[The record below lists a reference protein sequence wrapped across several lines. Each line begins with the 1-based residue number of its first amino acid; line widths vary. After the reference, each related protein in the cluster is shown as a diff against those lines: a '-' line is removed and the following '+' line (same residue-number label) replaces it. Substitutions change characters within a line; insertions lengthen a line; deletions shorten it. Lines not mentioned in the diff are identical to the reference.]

1 MHRDT
6 IWAINK
12 ISDFSLHFDV
22 RFPFSM
28 LDQNFQFQFQAIQTD
43 YRVQNLFVVKTK
55 LAPYCKEIKHL
66 LNKISPDKVNNFI
79 VLLKK
84 L

>member
-1 MHRDT
+1 MINSMHKDT

-55 LAPYCKEIKHL
+55 LAPYCKEINTPLKQ
-66 LNKISPDKVNNFI
+66 NFPGQS
-79 VLLKK
+79 K
-84 L
+84 